1 MKKWMIVSLVGML
14 LVGCTQGTSA
24 NTPTEQP
31 STPAPEK
38 TEEPSTPSSQ
48 EVVGGW
54 EATDVCV
61 TKLSEEEQAIF
72 DKALEGLV
80 GVGYTPV
87 QVLATQLVSGT
98 NYAYLAVGETVT
110 ATPEKNY
117 YVITVYADLNGGA
130 ELTNIHKID
139 SSDLHTKE
147 DREYETS
154 VGGWEVVP
162 VSEPGALPD
171 AELQGKFEEAT
182 AQLMGVTLQPVAV
195 LGTQLVNGT
204 NYSILCSGNA
214 VVPNPVSKLYVLTM
228 NVALD
233 GKVEVLSNELVDLE
247 YYLTEE

>member
-1 MKKWMIVSLVGML
+1 MKKWMIVSFVGML

-38 TEEPSTPSSQ
+38 TEEPSTPATQ

-54 EATDVCV
+54 EATDMYVSR
-61 TKLSEEEQAIF
+61 LSKEQQETF

-80 GVGYTPV
+80 GVGYTPI
-87 QVLATQLVSGT
+87 QVLAVQLVSGT
-98 NYAYLAVGETVT
+98 NLAYLAVGETVT

-147 DREYETS
+147 DTKNGPQF
-154 VGGWEVVP
+154 GGWTIYENMEP
-162 VSEPGALPD
+162 VELPD
-171 AELQGKFEEAT
+171 AELQGKFVEAT

-204 NYSILCSGNA
+204 NYCILCKGNT
-214 VVPNPVSKLYVLTM
+214 VSPTPEGKLYVLTM